1 MNISFSGTH
10 FQGRYKAQEK
20 IHQMITNPKNQAVT
34 LGLSSAVGG
43 GYTLA
48 GQGTLLA
55 HGFAPDTSGLLAG
68 SFNSGV
74 GLYNIKQGGG
84 LKQLKKAGEN
94 DIQ

>member
-1 MNISFSGTH
+1 MTISFQATH

-34 LGLSSAVGG
+34 LGIASALGG

-48 GQGTLLA
+48 GQGSVMA
-55 HGFAPDTSGLLAG
+55 HGLAPDTSALLAG
-68 SFNSGV
+68 SFNGGV